1 MKPSYDALR
10 KESTDLE
17 VQIKQIQE
25 ALDTLVRI
33 QQRSVEA
40 NLYNKANEIQEDIS
54 MKRFDLRVAQI
65 HLRAINSQV
74 IKYYIRPFSNSQWV
88 LPPKSCLLLYWLL
101 SDVWCE
107 FFKVQLS
114 NSWNYKHEL
123 RVCKYIRIVFFYN
136 ICNISSLGTFTK
148 VVAWNKKL

>member
-1 MKPSYDALR
+1 MQVKPSYDALR
-10 KESTDLE
+10 KEAVDLE

-25 ALDTLVRI
+25 ALDTLLRV

-74 IKYYIRPFSNSQWV
+74 I
-88 LPPKSCLLLYWLL
+88 LL
-101 SDVWCE
+101 V
-107 FFKVQLS
+107 
-114 NSWNYKHEL
+114 
-123 RVCKYIRIVFFYN
+123 
-136 ICNISSLGTFTK
+136 
-148 VVAWNKKL
+148 